1 MFEETKEPDV
11 LVSENERKDY
21 FAQYLDYAVSSS
33 ILEKTRVSLSQEPE
47 PLIYLLR
54 YVDGRCG
61 RAVDFLHRGGII
73 MINGQKGCR
82 KSTFAR
88 ALLAILLNG
97 KLEDCPP
104 TITARL
110 PLLKVAVIDTE
121 QFAPRIYKHAKWL
134 QKNYKGAV
142 PFDERISFYSVRGY
156 SPQEILALIAAIC
169 EETHPDVLFIDVFS
183 NLVYDINSQEESKR
197 AVDLI
202 YKICEVYGVAVVGVM
217 HQNPTRDKD
226 KDPGD
231 KMAGALGTQIERA
244 ASCVLNVT
252 KVPAGVEIVEEKEN
266 GDLIGLGFGYN
277 KSSIITFTALRDRY
291 PDVPTMILT
300 NENEKGDL
308 ALSIYPAALEKV
320 GKGVSGDPKRDEWHR
335 VPARCVSADFQHIYE
350 REVQGKSPEV
360 SFDDTPQEDGEKLA
374 F

>member
-1 MFEETKEPDV
+1 MFEQTKDPDV
-11 LVSENERKDY
+11 LVSENEQKDY

-33 ILEKTRVSLSQEPE
+33 ILEKTRVSLTQEPE

-88 ALLAILLNG
+88 ALLAIMLNG

-110 PLLKVAVIDTE
+110 PHLKVAVIDTE

-156 SPQEILALIAAIC
+156 SPRKYL
-169 EETHPDVLFIDVFS
+169 H
-183 NLVYDINSQEESKR
+183 
-197 AVDLI
+197 
-202 YKICEVYGVAVVGVM
+202 
-217 HQNPTRDKD
+217 
-226 KDPGD
+226 
-231 KMAGALGTQIERA
+231 
-244 ASCVLNVT
+244 
-252 KVPAGVEIVEEKEN
+252 
-266 GDLIGLGFGYN
+266 
-277 KSSIITFTALRDRY
+277 
-291 PDVPTMILT
+291 
-300 NENEKGDL
+300 
-308 ALSIYPAALEKV
+308 
-320 GKGVSGDPKRDEWHR
+320 
-335 VPARCVSADFQHIYE
+335 
-350 REVQGKSPEV
+350 
-360 SFDDTPQEDGEKLA
+360 
-374 F
+374 